1 MRFACAMR
9 LLFFG
14 FTRWEKNN
22 LLIIKNGTFVEEKAV
37 FFFFFFS
44 KGKVALVLDN

>member
-1 MRFACAMR
+1 MRFACAMG
-9 LLFFG
+9 LLVFG

-22 LLIIKNGTFVEEKAV
+22 LLIIKNGTFVEKKQ
-37 FFFFFFS
+37 FFFFS

>member
-1 MRFACAMR
+1 MRFACAMG
-9 LLFFG
+9 LLVFG

-22 LLIIKNGTFVEEKAV
+22 LLIIKNGTFVEKKQ
-37 FFFFFFS
+37 FFFFFS